1 MLGAWLN
8 VVLCIMECR
17 VPPSLY
23 GQTAL
28 ICMMAGSV
36 SGSLAPSIAHMPEP
50 YPMMISSLITT
61 ISFITTFFL
70 PKPGEHLTY
79 KDVNDEAQ
87 SENPGLAVQVSLLVN
102 YQAQTT
108 QNPPYLGLHAMSF
121 QETATERN
129 LGVQRPEL
137 VEEARDPEVI
147 FGLSEHYSLKD
158 IMSADYSMS
167 FQAMSKQQSIQI

>member
-8 VVLCIMECR
+8 VVLVIMEHR

-61 ISFITTFFL
+61 ISFITTLFL
-70 PKPGEHLTY
+70 PKPGEHLTN
-79 KDVNDEAQ
+79 KDVNDA
-87 SENPGLAVQVSLLVN
+87 A
-102 YQAQTT
+102 
-108 QNPPYLGLHAMSF
+108 
-121 QETATERN
+121 
-129 LGVQRPEL
+129 
-137 VEEARDPEVI
+137 
-147 FGLSEHYSLKD
+147 K
-158 IMSADYSMS
+158 
-167 FQAMSKQQSIQI
+167 